1 MVSSSQPNYL
11 PDMEVGGYN
20 VLLQLWASELRCYT
34 ELHKYGCFTMII
46 HWKAVKLTFPNITPP
61 PPTRKKKNLR
71 CKIPFE
77 DNPCP
82 SKTKHTKKV
91 VSSKYNPRVNN
102 LNFMLNK
109 MDGFEGSPNVLGKS
123 VCQ

>member
-1 MVSSSQPNYL
+1 MLYNDYTLESSKIDL
-11 PDMEVGGYN
+11 PKYN
-20 VLLQLWASELRCYT
+20 
-34 ELHKYGCFTMII
+34 
-46 HWKAVKLTFPNITPP
+46 PPP

-109 MDGFEGSPNVLGKS
+109 MDGFEGSQNVLGKS